1 MKSAAL
7 LLVVIFAIAGCVQQT
22 GQITEITLPGHP
34 VYTFSADVRDSLKY
48 PVSDKEA
55 IRQALLGADKINIIF
70 DGSDAEDNKY
80 FQVVLY
86 NLVTK
91 MQTFFVYEG
100 KIVDFRTYYFIG
112 DQWYNSTGGTIA
124 KPEIEGASIW
134 VKGPNTGGIDN
145 SIIYFDNKIYLQGT
159 TYGNLTLAGDKLA
172 LIVLGVERV

>member
-1 MKSAAL
+1 MIQMKSAAF

-22 GQITEITLPGHP
+22 GPITEITLHGHP
-34 VYTFSADVRDSLKY
+34 TYTFSTDVMDALKY
-48 PVSDKEA
+48 HVSDKEA
-55 IRQALLGADKINIIF
+55 IRQALLGANKIDIIF

-112 DQWYNSTGGTIA
+112 DQWYNATGNTT
-124 KPEIEGASIW
+124 KPRIEGTLIW
-134 VKGPNTGGIDN
+134 VKGPHTGAVDN
-145 SIIYFDNKIYLQGT
+145 SIIYFDNTIYLQGT
-159 TYGNLTLAGDKLA
+159 TYGNLTLAG
-172 LIVLGVERV
+172 